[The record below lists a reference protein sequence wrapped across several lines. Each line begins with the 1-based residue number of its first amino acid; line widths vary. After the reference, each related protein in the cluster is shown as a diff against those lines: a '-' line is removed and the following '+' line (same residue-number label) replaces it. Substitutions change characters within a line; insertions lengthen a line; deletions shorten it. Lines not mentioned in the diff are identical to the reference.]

1 MKASRL
7 VSLLLTLQQ
16 RRSATAAELAALFE
30 VSERTVY
37 RDVAALQA
45 AGVPLWT
52 EPGRGGGIRLLAGWR
67 TRLDGLTGAEAA
79 ALLAGAA
86 PQALAE
92 LGLGSVLLAAQAKLI
107 ATMPDTLRERARTI
121 AERFH
126 LDAPGWFRRAEDVPH
141 LATIADAVWNQ
152 QRVTVRYRRNDTTIR
167 RVLEPYGL
175 VLKAGVWYV
184 VAHVR
189 GGSSSRPD
197 GGPDEPRTYRLARI
211 TAAEPT
217 GETFPR
223 PDGFVLARWW
233 TGAAAAFDRTLIRE
247 TVLLKLSPAGLRDLP
262 GVTDPAAAGEAVVHV
277 GPPDDT
283 GWCEVRLAV
292 ESVKVAAHQL
302 LGLGPEVEV
311 LAPVELRVTLAG
323 LGAAIAARNAPA
335 PAQR

>member
-1 MKASRL
+1 M
-7 VSLLLTLQQ
+7 SLLLTLQQ

-67 TRLDGLTGAEAA
+67 TRLDGLTGSEAA

-107 ATMPDTLRERARTI
+107 ATMPDALRERARTI

-141 LATIADAVWNQ
+141 LAVIADAVWH
-152 QRVTVRYRRNDTTIR
+152 QRRVAVRYRRNDTSVR
-167 RVLEPYGL
+167 RVLEPLGL

-184 VAHVR
+184 VAHVPATAPER
-189 GGSSSRPD
+189 AG
-197 GGPDEPRTYRLARI
+197 PRTYRLGRI
-211 TAAEPT
+211 TAAEPLD
-217 GETFPR
+217 EAFAR
-223 PDGFVLARWW
+223 PEGFVLAQWW
-233 TGAAAAFDRTLIRE
+233 ARSAAAFDRTLIRE
-247 TVLLKLSPAGLRDLP
+247 TVLLRVSPAGLRDLP
-262 GVTDPAAAGEAVVHV
+262 GATDPAAGAEALVHV
-277 GPPDDT
+277 GPPDGT
-283 GWCEVRLAV
+283 GWCEVTLAV

-302 LGLGPEVEV
+302 LALGPEVEV
-311 LAPVELRVTLAG
+311 LAPPELRAALAA
-323 LGAAIAARNAPA
+323 LGAAVAARNAPVA
-335 PAQR
+335 AQR